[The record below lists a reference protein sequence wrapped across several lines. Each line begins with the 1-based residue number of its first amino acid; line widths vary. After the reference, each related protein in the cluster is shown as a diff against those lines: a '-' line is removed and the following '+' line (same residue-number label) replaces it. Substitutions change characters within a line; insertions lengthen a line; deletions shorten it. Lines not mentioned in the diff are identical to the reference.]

1 MSNVETSYY
10 GVSIYKVLTETKEKH
25 EWQMLFVLLF
35 WGKLES
41 PMKRLFYFV
50 PKILSPASPRPGRM

>member
-25 EWQMLFVLLF
+25 ERQMLFVLLF
-35 WGKLES
+35 WGKLKF
-41 PMKRLFYFV
+41 PIIGVR
-50 PKILSPASPRPGRM
+50 

>member
-25 EWQMLFVLLF
+25 EWQMPFVLLF
-35 WGKLES
+35 WGKLKF
-41 PMKRLFYFV
+41 P
-50 PKILSPASPRPGRM
+50 